1 MLLVKINF
9 FIFII
14 KSHFKMD
21 YLGTRR
27 PVIPQLVQD
36 INGNQVTALTNTV
49 GTSQDTSKDST
60 VIGLLKSIAE
70 KLSSS

>member
-1 MLLVKINF
+1 
-9 FIFII
+9 
-14 KSHFKMD
+14 MD

>member
-1 MLLVKINF
+1 
-9 FIFII
+9 
-14 KSHFKMD
+14 MD

-49 GTSQDTSKDST
+49 GTSQDTSNDST

>member
-1 MLLVKINF
+1 
-9 FIFII
+9 
-14 KSHFKMD
+14 MD
-21 YLGTRR
+21 HLGTRR